1 MTRTSAGSAR
11 LWAFMAIIGAN
22 IIWGINYVL
31 SKRVVPVSIDPSTL
45 TMYRVLVAAALFWV
59 VSLLYKREKVAR
71 QDLIRMFFAAL
82 FGVAINQFLFISG
95 IAKTTPVDASII
107 MTSNP
112 IIVLL
117 LSAAVLGDRITPSKI
132 VGIVIG
138 AAGAISLIAY
148 SGTISFGSGTL
159 TGNLLIL
166 GNSTAYAF
174 YLVAVK
180 PVMAKYS
187 SITVMKW
194 VFLFGMIQVLPIG
207 LGPMLSYPIL
217 NQPIQVLGDIAFIVI
232 GATFLAYLLTSQALS
247 HIKATTISI
256 FAYTQPVIAGIFSVM
271 LGFDEINAMK
281 IASMVLVFIGV
292 YIASRNSLSLPLVK
306 SSKK

>member
-1 MTRTSAGSAR
+1 
-11 LWAFMAIIGAN
+11 MAIIGAN